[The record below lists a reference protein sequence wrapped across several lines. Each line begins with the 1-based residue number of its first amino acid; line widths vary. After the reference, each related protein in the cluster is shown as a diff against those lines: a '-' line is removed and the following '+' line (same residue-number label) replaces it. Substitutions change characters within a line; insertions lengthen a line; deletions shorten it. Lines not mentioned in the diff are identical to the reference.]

1 MIFGFDV
8 FVLAVVAVAIAF
20 LFAAVKTVPQGYN
33 WTVERFGKY
42 TGTLRPGLNLIVPFV
57 DRIGHKMNMMEQATD
72 IPEQD
77 VITKDNAT
85 VTVDGLA
92 FFQVMDAAKASYEI
106 AHLDQAIV
114 KLTMTNIRSVMGA
127 MDLDQMLSHRD
138 EINERLLRV
147 VDAAVGPW
155 GVKVNRIEIKD
166 IVPPANLVQ
175 SMGRQMQA
183 EREKRAEILQAEG
196 LRQSAILKA
205 EGQKQSQILEAEG
218 RREAAFRD
226 AEARERLA
234 QAEAKA
240 TEMVSQAVAKGDV
253 ASLNYFVAQKYL
265 EAFGKLA
272 QSPNQKVL
280 IVPMEATS
288 VLGSLAGIGEI
299 AKATFGSG
307 GGSDIG
313 GSAPRATPS
322 APRNPTGP
330 ATGFA
335 TPGYTPPKT

>member
-1 MIFGFDV
+1 VFFGFDI
-8 FVLAVVAVAIAF
+8 FVLIIVALAVLT
-20 LFAAVKTVPQGYN
+20 LFAAVKTVPQGFN
-33 WTVERFGKY
+33 WTVERFGRY
-42 TGTLRPGLNLIVPFV
+42 TNTLRPGLNLIVPYF
-57 DRIGHKMNMMEQATD
+57 DRIGHKMNMMEQAID
-72 IPEQD
+72 IPQQD

-106 AHLDQAIV
+106 ANLDQAIV

-155 GVKVNRIEIKD
+155 GMKVNRIEIKD

-196 LRQSAILKA
+196 QRQSAILKA
-205 EGQKQSQILEAEG
+205 EGQKQAQILEAEG

-226 AEARERLA
+226 AEGRERLA

-240 TEMVSQAVAKGDV
+240 TEMVSEAVARGDV
-253 ASLNYFVAQKYL
+253 ASLNYFVAQKYI

-272 QSPNQKVL
+272 TSPNQKVL
-280 IVPMEATS
+280 IVPMEATA

-299 AKATFGSG
+299 ARATFGGGDSSG
-307 GGSDIG
+307 APKTVPPTPRKPSGPGGF
-313 GSAPRATPS
+313 T
-322 APRNPTGP
+322 
-330 ATGFA
+330 
-335 TPGYTPPKT
+335 TPGYTPPA

>member
-1 MIFGFDV
+1 MFGFDI
-8 FVLAVVAVAIAF
+8 FVLAIVALAIF
-20 LFAAVKTVPQGYN
+20 FIFAAVKAVPQGYN

-42 TGTLRPGLNLIVPFV
+42 MSTLRPGLNFIYPFV
-57 DRIGHKMNMMEQATD
+57 DRIGRKMNMMEQAID

-92 FFQVMDAAKASYEI
+92 FFQVIDAAKASYEI
-106 AHLDQAIV
+106 ANLDQAIV

-166 IVPPANLVQ
+166 IIPPADLIQ
-175 SMGRQMQA
+175 AMGRQMKA
-183 EREKRAEILQAEG
+183 EREKRAEILTAEG
-196 LRQSAILKA
+196 QRQSAILRA
-205 EGQKQSQILEAEG
+205 EGAKQGQILEAEG

-234 QAEAKA
+234 EAEAKA
-240 TEMVSQAVAKGDV
+240 TQMVSEAVSRGDI
-253 ASLNYFVAQKYL
+253 AALNYFIADKYIK
-265 EAFGKLA
+265 AFGKLA
-272 QSPNQKVL
+272 TSPNQKVL
-280 IVPMEATS
+280 IVPMEATA

-299 AKATFGSG
+299 ARATFGGGDSG
-307 GGSDIG
+307 GG
-313 GSAPRATPS
+313 A
-322 APRNPTGP
+322 
-330 ATGFA
+330 
-335 TPGYTPPKT
+335 PKT

>member
-1 MIFGFDV
+1 VFFGFDI
-8 FVLAVVAVAIAF
+8 FVLGLVALVVLT
-20 LFAAVKTVPQGYN
+20 LFAGVKTVPQGFN

-42 TGTLRPGLNLIVPFV
+42 TGTLRAGLSFIWPFI
-57 DRIGHKMNMMEQATD
+57 DRIGHKMNMMEQAID
-72 IPEQD
+72 IPQQD

-92 FFQVMDAAKASYEI
+92 FFQVIDAAKASYEI
-106 AHLDQAIV
+106 ANLDQAII

-147 VDAAVGPW
+147 VDAAVSPW
-155 GVKVNRIEIKD
+155 GVKVNRIDIKD

-196 LRQSAILKA
+196 QRQSAILKA

-240 TEMVSQAVAKGDV
+240 TEMVSEAVSRGDV
-253 ASLNYFVAQKYL
+253 ASLNYFVAQKYI
-265 EAFGKLA
+265 EAFAKLA
-272 QSPNQKVL
+272 TSPNQKVL
-280 IVPMEATS
+280 IVPMEATA
-288 VLGSLAGIGEI
+288 VLGSLAGIAEI
-299 AKATFGSG
+299 AKATFGGG
-307 GGSDIG
+307 GGSDG
-313 GSAPRATPS
+313 GGTKTVPTTPRKPAGPS
-322 APRNPTGP
+322 AFT
-330 ATGFA
+330 
-335 TPGYTPPKT
+335 TPGYTPPA